1 MKTFLRLGLLL
12 LTALI
17 ALGFAQ
23 SVAAAGGWDILGQH
37 TVQPGE
43 TVYCIARAYG
53 VDPWAIGLQNDL
65 TNANRIRPGQVLSI
79 PDVPATL
86 PRGPVCVSQIGTPA
100 ILTPRTGA
108 ECACRVAYVVRWG
121 DTLSWIAIHYGTD
134 VSSIVVCNNIPDAN
148 AIRAGQSLCLP

>member
-1 MKTFLRLGLLL
+1 MKTFLRLGLPL

-17 ALGFAQ
+17 ALGLAQ
-23 SVAAAGGWDILGQH
+23 SVTAAGGWDILGQH

-65 TNANRIRPGQVLSI
+65 ANANRIRPGQVLSI

-86 PRGPVCVSQIGTPA
+86 PRGPVCVPQIGTPA

-108 ECACRVAYVVRWG
+108 ECACRVTYVVRWG
-121 DTLSWIAIHYGTD
+121 DTLSWIALHYGTD
-134 VSSIVVCNNIPDAN
+134 ISSIVVCNYIPNVN
-148 AIRAGQSLCLP
+148 AIQAGQSLCLP